1 MAKVGSTT
9 QSENNTPEYA
19 GVCVKI
25 KTVDNGVVVTA
36 YPEDCMDCETTN
48 VYQDLESALKE
59 IPAII
64 SVAKE
69 TKKDKGSMDMKEP
82 HMAEEDY

>member
-9 QSENNTPEYA
+9 QSENSKPEYA

-36 YPEDCMDCETTN
+36 YPENDMGHETTN
-48 VYQDLESALKE
+48 VYQDLDSALKE

-64 SVAKE
+64 SVCKEAAKDDGE
-69 TKKDKGSMDMKEP
+69 KKPQMV
-82 HMAEEDY
+82 EEDY

>member
-9 QSENNTPEYA
+9 KSENEAPEYA
-19 GVCVKI
+19 GVCVKL

-36 YPEDCMDCETTN
+36 YPENDMGHETTN
-48 VYQDLESALKE
+48 VYQDLETALKE

-64 SVAKE
+64 SVCKEQAK
-69 TKKDKGSMDMKEP
+69 DDGKEKEI
-82 HMAEEDY
+82 HAVAVEEDY